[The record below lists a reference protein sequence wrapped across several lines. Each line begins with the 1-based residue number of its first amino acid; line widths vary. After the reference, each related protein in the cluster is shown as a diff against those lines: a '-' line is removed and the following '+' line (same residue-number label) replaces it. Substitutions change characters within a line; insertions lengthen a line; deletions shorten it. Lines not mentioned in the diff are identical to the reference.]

1 MPCPAAKP
9 MRRNINLCFTA
20 GFETIDCCNQKPR
33 SFIHHFKKI
42 GVRAKRS
49 LGEFLQVLDVI
60 VFRGTYVISMGGTFF
75 L

>member
-33 SFIHHFKKI
+33 SFIHQFKKWEI
-42 GVRAKRS
+42 GRKGVLVNFSK
-49 LGEFLQVLDVI
+49 FLMLSS
-60 VFRGTYVISMGGTFF
+60 FAEHM
-75 L
+75 